1 MISLK
6 NFELVNS
13 TDEENKILDRLDN
26 YYQEFNEMTG
36 QERYFLNSMILRNK
50 PVKILELGVSAG
62 SSSMILLNAIKEND
76 KGELYSIDYS
86 NHWYKDQSCKT
97 GFVLDKYPELKEKWK
112 LYTGTLALAFLE
124 QIGDGID
131 FVFIDTMHTNPG
143 EILDFL
149 MVLPFLKEEALVVFH
164 DTKLYTDINSADKHG
179 QRYMAFANTNNLLM
193 SAVYGK
199 KYIPMGE
206 AEINLPFK
214 KVNKNI
220 PKVAGSEIHFPN
232 IGAIAIDKETRNR
245 IFEVFNL
252 LTLQWL
258 YMPSDDELVE
268 IINFFSKYYD
278 PLLVNHFKE
287 IIFLQKIYQPWFI
300 KNIIY
305 NNGRTEISIEHKA
318 DIKHKIT
325 IKKLIKYLL
334 PYGLVRLIQRRFK
347 K

>member
-1 MISLK
+1 MISPK

-13 TDEENKILDRLDN
+13 TDEENRILDRLDS

-62 SSSMILLNAIKEND
+62 GSSVILLNAIKENN
-76 KGELYSIDYS
+76 KGELYSVDYL
-86 NHWYKDQSCKT
+86 NHWYKDQGCKT

-112 LYTGTLALAFLE
+112 LYTGTLALSFLE

-164 DTKLYTDINSADKHG
+164 DTKLYTDFDDPNRLSKITL
-179 QRYMAFANTNNLLM
+179 AFANTNNLLM

-206 AEINLPFK
+206 AGINLPFK

-232 IGAIAIDKETRNR
+232 IGGITIDKATRDR

-252 LTLQWL
+252 LTLQWIYL
-258 YMPSDDELVE
+258 PSDDELVE

-287 IIFLQKIYQPWFI
+287 IIFLQKIYQTWFS

-305 NNGRTEISIEHKA
+305 GNG
-318 DIKHKIT
+318 
-325 IKKLIKYLL
+325 
-334 PYGLVRLIQRRFK
+334 
-347 K
+347 